1 MGATAAQTTDV
12 AGVLHGLIDSVEG
25 LRVYPYVADGVRVP
39 AAVIGQPS
47 IDFADTSG
55 GFCRAVWLFPVTLIT
70 ARSSERAAQA
80 EMSKLLLDVVT
91 AVGQD
96 VPESTWVLSVEPL
109 DARPLPGVAVNGQ
122 ELPAYQLNIRI
133 RA

>member
-1 MGATAAQTTDV
+1 
-12 AGVLHGLIDSVEG
+12 
-25 LRVYPYVADGVRVP
+25 
-39 AAVIGQPS
+39 
-47 IDFADTSG
+47 
-55 GFCRAVWLFPVTLIT
+55 VTLIT
-70 ARSSERAAQA
+70 TRSSERAAQG

-91 AVGQD
+91 ALGRATPDGVA
-96 VPESTWVLSVEPL
+96 SIEPL

>member
-1 MGATAAQTTDV
+1 MAATTAQTTDV
-12 AGVLHGLIDSVEG
+12 AGVLAGLIESVEG
-25 LRVYPYVADGVRVP
+25 LRVYPYVADTVRPP

-47 IDFADTSG
+47 LDFADQSG
-55 GFCRAVWLFPVTLIT
+55 GFCTAIWLFPVTLIT
-70 ARSSERAAQA
+70 TRSSERAAQA

-91 AVGQD
+91 ALGGDAPDGVA
-96 VPESTWVLSVEPL
+96 SVEPL